1 MTSRPTFE
9 DLTSKIPDWIFPGSL
24 VLFDGF
30 EHSGGDFI
38 DAHTVGIVVN
48 YWIIDLENI
57 EEEDY
62 NEMMKHGEWLL
73 IDVFANEEL
82 HEHVYTYDLKQLDME
97 NEKCRNTILESLAKK

>member
-62 NEMMKHGEWLL
+62 NEMMKHGEWGTRATCRKSCAES
-73 IDVFANEEL
+73 VACPEYS
-82 HEHVYTYDLKQLDME
+82 VY
-97 NEKCRNTILESLAKK
+97 